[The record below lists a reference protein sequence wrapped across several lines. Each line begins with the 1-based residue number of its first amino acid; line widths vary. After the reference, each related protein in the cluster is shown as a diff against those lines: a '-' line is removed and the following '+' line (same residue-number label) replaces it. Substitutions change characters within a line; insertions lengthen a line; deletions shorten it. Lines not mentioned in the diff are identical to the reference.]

1 MFNTVDINLHTGEPV
16 TIFLAE
22 DDYDDCY
29 LFQYTLKEMN
39 RPFLLTTV
47 KNGEDLMNLLSGENT
62 TLPDFIFL
70 DINMPRKNGFECLKE
85 IKESARLQHL
95 IVIILSTSFTPMIGE
110 QLFKGGAQYY
120 IRKPND
126 VIQFQK
132 VIEHVLTM
140 LAKQDGQRPVIED
153 FLVKI

>member
-1 MFNTVDINLHTGEPV
+1 MFKSFDINLHTGKPLN
-16 TIFLAE
+16 IFLAE

-39 RPFLLTTV
+39 RSFHLTTV
-47 KNGEDLMNLLSGENT
+47 KNGEDLMNLLNEETT

-85 IKESARLQHL
+85 IKANASLCHL
-95 IVIILSTSFTPMIGE
+95 PVIVLSTSYTPVIGE
-110 QLFKGGAQYY
+110 QLYKQGAQYY

-132 VIEHVLTM
+132 VIEYVLTM
-140 LAKQDGQRPVIED
+140 LARQNEQRPAFED
-153 FLVKI
+153 FVVPI